1 MDRSSWACCW
11 PSRRGCCRWEVIMPE
26 QPFPSNFGRG
36 HIAFL
41 VTALAALASA
51 AVGLFAQQ
59 QVAELL
65 LLGGLGALFVL
76 TGTLGSDWCQ
86 RFTSQRVV
94 TLYFA
99 IQVLLAN
106 AIIFI
111 GREQSLVAL
120 ILFPLAAQGVMMLS
134 SRGGYLLGALL
145 VVTAL
150 VSFGAL
156 ESGRLVSTVAG
167 SLALAAGVV
176 FSMVFTKVAVRE
188 NIARAEVER
197 LNLELATANRKL
209 REYAAQ
215 VQELAVANERNRLAR
230 EIHDSLGH
238 YLTVIN
244 MQLEASGQ
252 VFERDPQKAIAFMRK
267 AQSLAQEGLTDI
279 RRSVAALRSAPL
291 DNQPLP
297 KAIED
302 LVAELQA
309 SGMVTQFHVEGHL
322 PDLSP
327 QVELTL
333 YRAAQEALN
342 NIRKHAHA
350 SRADVVLTAM
360 PDRLRIVVSDNGV
373 GGKRTDGGFGLLGV
387 AERVKLLGGTFVAQP
402 VSNGGFEFVVE
413 VPT

>member
-1 MDRSSWACCW
+1 
-11 PSRRGCCRWEVIMPE
+11 
-26 QPFPSNFGRG
+26 
-36 HIAFL
+36 
-41 VTALAALASA
+41 
-51 AVGLFAQQ
+51 
-59 QVAELL
+59 
-65 LLGGLGALFVL
+65 
-76 TGTLGSDWCQ
+76 
-86 RFTSQRVV
+86 
-94 TLYFA
+94 
-99 IQVLLAN
+99 
-106 AIIFI
+106 
-111 GREQSLVAL
+111 
-120 ILFPLAAQGVMMLS
+120 MLS
-134 SRGGYLLGALL
+134 SRGAYLLGTLL

-156 ESGRLVSTVAG
+156 ESRLISTVVG
-167 SLALAAGVV
+167 GLALAAGVV
-176 FSMVFTKVAVRE
+176 FSMVFTQVAVRE

-209 REYAAQ
+209 SEYAAQ

-244 MQLEASGQ
+244 VQLEAASQ
-252 VFERDPQKAIAFMRK
+252 VFEHDPQKAVAAVRK
-267 AQSLAQEGLTDI
+267 AQALAQEGLTDI

-309 SGMVTQFHVEGHL
+309 SGMVTQFRVEGDL

-360 PDRLRIVVSDNGV
+360 PDRLQIVVTDNGI

-387 AERVKLLGGTFVAQP
+387 RERVKLLGGTFVAQP
-402 VSNGGFEFVVE
+402 VSSGGFEFVVE

>member
-1 MDRSSWACCW
+1 
-11 PSRRGCCRWEVIMPE
+11 MPE
-26 QPFPSNFGRG
+26 QPFLLTFNRV

-41 VTALAALASA
+41 VTAVAALASA

-59 QVAELL
+59 KIAELL

-86 RFTSQRVV
+86 RLTSQWVV

-99 IQVLLAN
+99 FQVLLAN
-106 AIIFI
+106 AIIVI
-111 GREQSLVAL
+111 GREQALVAL
-120 ILFPLAAQGVMMLS
+120 ILFPLAAHGVMMLS
-134 SRGGYLLGALL
+134 SRGSYLLGALL

-156 ESGRLVSTVAG
+156 ESRLISTVVG
-167 SLALAAGVV
+167 GLALAAGVV
-176 FSMVFTKVAVRE
+176 FTMMFTRVAVRE

-209 REYAAQ
+209 RAYAAQ

-244 MQLEASGQ
+244 VQLEAASR
-252 VFERDPQKAIAFMRK
+252 VFERDPQKAVAFVRK
-267 AQSLAQEGLTDI
+267 AQSLTQEGLTDI
-279 RRSVAALRSAPL
+279 RRSVADLRSAPL

-302 LVAELQA
+302 LAAELQA
-309 SGMVTQFHVEGHL
+309 SGMVAQFRVEGEL

-342 NIRKHAHA
+342 NVRKHAHA
-350 SRADVVLTAM
+350 SRVDVVLATM

-373 GGKRTDGGFGLLGV
+373 GSKRTDGGFGLLGV
-387 AERVKLLGGTFVAQP
+387 RERVKLLGGTFAAQSI
-402 VSNGGFEFVVE
+402 SNGGFEFVVE
-413 VPT
+413 VPR

>member
-1 MDRSSWACCW
+1 
-11 PSRRGCCRWEVIMPE
+11 MPE
-26 QPFPSNFGRG
+26 QPFLLSFNRF

-41 VTALAALASA
+41 ATALAALAST
-51 AVGLFAQQ
+51 AVGLFAQKKIE
-59 QVAELL
+59 ELL

-76 TGTLGSDWCQ
+76 TGTLGSDWRQ
-86 RFTSQRVV
+86 RFTSPRVV
-94 TLYFA
+94 YLYFA
-99 IQVLLAN
+99 FQVLLAN
-106 AIIFI
+106 AIIII

-120 ILFPLAAQGVMMLS
+120 ILFPLATHGVMMLS
-134 SRGGYLLGALL
+134 SRGAYLLGALL

-156 ESGRLVSTVAG
+156 ESGRLIDTVVG
-167 SLALAAGVV
+167 GLALAAGVV

-215 VQELAVANERNRLAR
+215 VQDLAVANERNRLAR

-244 MQLEASGQ
+244 VQLEAASR
-252 VFERDPQKAIAFMRK
+252 VFERDPQKAVVFVRK

-279 RRSVAALRSAPL
+279 RRSVADLRSAPL
-291 DNQPLP
+291 DSQPLP

-309 SGMVTQFHVEGHL
+309 SGMVAQFRVEGDL

-342 NIRKHAHA
+342 NVRKHAHA
-350 SRADVVLTAM
+350 SRADVTLTVL
-360 PDRLRIVVSDNGV
+360 PGRLRIVVSDNGV
-373 GGKRTDGGFGLLGV
+373 GSKWTEGGFGLLGV
-387 AERVKLLGGTFVAQP
+387 RERVKLLGGTFAAQSI
-402 VSNGGFEFVVE
+402 SNGGFEFVVE
-413 VPT
+413 VPR

>member
-1 MDRSSWACCW
+1 
-11 PSRRGCCRWEVIMPE
+11 MPE
-26 QPFPSNFGRG
+26 QPLLLSFNRF

-41 VTALAALASA
+41 VTALAALASV
-51 AVGLFAQQ
+51 AVALFAQKKI
-59 QVAELL
+59 VELL

-76 TGTLGSDWCQ
+76 TGTLGSNWCQ
-86 RFTSQRVV
+86 RFTSRRIVY
-94 TLYFA
+94 LYFA
-99 IQVLLAN
+99 FQVLLAN
-106 AIIFI
+106 AIIII

-120 ILFPLAAQGVMMLS
+120 ILFPLATHGVMMLS
-134 SRGGYLLGALL
+134 SRGTYLLGALL

-150 VSFGAL
+150 MSFGAL
-156 ESGRLVSTVAG
+156 ESGRLISTVVG
-167 SLALAAGVV
+167 GLALAAGMV
-176 FSMVFTKVAVRE
+176 FSIVFTKVAVRE

-197 LNLELATANRKL
+197 LNLELATANSKL

-244 MQLEASGQ
+244 VQLEAASR
-252 VFERDPQKAIAFMRK
+252 VFGRDPQKAVAFVRK

-279 RRSVAALRSAPL
+279 RRSVADLRSAPL

-302 LVAELQA
+302 LVTELQA
-309 SGMVTQFHVEGHL
+309 SGMVAQFRVEGDL

-342 NIRKHAHA
+342 NVRKHAHA

-387 AERVKLLGGTFVAQP
+387 RERVKLLGGTFVAQP
-402 VSNGGFEFVVE
+402 VSNGGFEFAVE

>member
-1 MDRSSWACCW
+1 
-11 PSRRGCCRWEVIMPE
+11 MPE

-59 QVAELL
+59 QIAELL

-94 TLYFA
+94 YLYFA

-120 ILFPLAAQGVMMLS
+120 ILFPLAAHGVMMLS
-134 SRGGYLLGALL
+134 SRGAYLLGALL

-156 ESGRLVSTVAG
+156 ESGRLISTVVG
-167 SLALAAGVV
+167 GLALAAGVV
-176 FSMVFTKVAVRE
+176 FSIVFTRVAVRA

-215 VQELAVANERNRLAR
+215 AQELAVANERNRLAR

-244 MQLEASGQ
+244 VQLEAASQ
-252 VFERDPQKAIAFMRK
+252 VFEHDPLKAVAAVRK

-309 SGMVTQFHVEGHL
+309 SGIVTQFHLEGDL
-322 PDLSP
+322 LDLSP

-342 NIRKHAHA
+342 NVRKHAHA

-387 AERVKLLGGTFVAQP
+387 RERVELLGGTFVAQP
-402 VSNGGFEFVVE
+402 VSSGGFEFVVE

>member
-1 MDRSSWACCW
+1 
-11 PSRRGCCRWEVIMPE
+11 MPE
-26 QPFPSNFGRG
+26 QPFLSIFNRG

-51 AVGLFAQQ
+51 AVGLFARQQ
-59 QVAELL
+59 IAELL

-76 TGTLGSDWCQ
+76 TGTLGNDWCQ
-86 RFTSQRVV
+86 RLKSQRIV

-106 AIIFI
+106 AIIVI
-111 GREQSLVAL
+111 GREQALVAL
-120 ILFPLAAQGVMMLS
+120 ILFPLAAHGVMMLS
-134 SRGGYLLGALL
+134 SRGSYLLGTLL

-156 ESGRLVSTVAG
+156 ESGRLISTVVG
-167 SLALAAGVV
+167 GLALTAGVV

-244 MQLEASGQ
+244 VQLEAAGQ
-252 VFERDPQKAIAFMRK
+252 VFEHDPQKAVAAVRK
-267 AQSLAQEGLTDI
+267 AQTLAQEGLTDI

-291 DNQPLP
+291 DNRPLP
-297 KAIED
+297 KAIEN

-309 SGMVTQFHVEGHL
+309 SGMVAQFHLEGDL

-342 NIRKHAHA
+342 NVRKHAHA
-350 SRADVVLTAM
+350 SRVDVVLTAM

-387 AERVKLLGGTFVAQP
+387 RERVKLLGGTFVAQP
-402 VSNGGFEFVVE
+402 LSNGGFEFAVE

>member
-1 MDRSSWACCW
+1 
-11 PSRRGCCRWEVIMPE
+11 MPE
-26 QPFPSNFGRG
+26 QPFLSIFSRG

-59 QVAELL
+59 QIAELL

-76 TGTLGSDWCQ
+76 MGTLGSDWCQ

-94 TLYFA
+94 YLYFA

-120 ILFPLAAQGVMMLS
+120 ILFPLAAHGVMMLS

-156 ESGRLVSTVAG
+156 ESGRLISTVVG
-167 SLALAAGVV
+167 GLALAAGVV
-176 FSMVFTKVAVRE
+176 FSMVFTQVAVRE
-188 NIARAEVER
+188 SIARAEVER

-244 MQLEASGQ
+244 VQLEAAGQ
-252 VFERDPQKAIAFMRK
+252 VFERDPQKAVAFVSK

-309 SGMVTQFHVEGHL
+309 SGMIAQFRVEGDL

-342 NIRKHAHA
+342 NVRKHAHA

-360 PDRLRIVVSDNGV
+360 PDRLRIVVTDNGV

-402 VSNGGFEFVVE
+402 VSSGGFEFVVE

>member
-1 MDRSSWACCW
+1 
-11 PSRRGCCRWEVIMPE
+11 MPE
-26 QPFPSNFGRG
+26 QPFLSIFNRF

-41 VTALAALASA
+41 ITALAALASA
-51 AVGLFAQQ
+51 AVGLFAQKKI
-59 QVAELL
+59 AELL

-76 TGTLGSDWCQ
+76 MGTLGSDWCK
-86 RFTSQRVV
+86 RFTSQRIVY
-94 TLYFA
+94 LYFA
-99 IQVLLAN
+99 FQVLLAN
-106 AIIFI
+106 AIIII
-111 GREQSLVAL
+111 GREQALVAL
-120 ILFPLAAQGVMMLS
+120 ILFPLATHGVMMLS
-134 SRGGYLLGALL
+134 SRGAYLLGALL
-145 VVTAL
+145 IVTAL

-156 ESGRLVSTVAG
+156 ESGRLISTVVG
-167 SLALAAGVV
+167 GLALAAGVV

-244 MQLEASGQ
+244 VQLEAASQ
-252 VFERDPQKAIAFMRK
+252 VFDHDPQKAVAAVRK
-267 AQSLAQEGLTDI
+267 AQALTQEGLTDI

-309 SGMVTQFHVEGHL
+309 SGTVTQFHLEGDL
-322 PDLSP
+322 LDLSP

-342 NIRKHAHA
+342 NVRKHAHA
-350 SRADVVLTAM
+350 SRVDVVLTAM

-373 GGKRTDGGFGLLGV
+373 GGKRTEGGFGLLGV
-387 AERVKLLGGTFVAQP
+387 RERVKLLGGTFVAQP

>member
-1 MDRSSWACCW
+1 
-11 PSRRGCCRWEVIMPE
+11 MPE

-59 QVAELL
+59 QIAELL

-94 TLYFA
+94 YLYFA

-134 SRGGYLLGALL
+134 SRGAYLLGALL

-156 ESGRLVSTVAG
+156 ESGRLISTVVG
-167 SLALAAGVV
+167 GLALAAGVV
-176 FSMVFTKVAVRE
+176 FSIVFTRVAVRA

-197 LNLELATANRKL
+197 LNLELATANRRL

-215 VQELAVANERNRLAR
+215 AQELAVANERNRLAR

-244 MQLEASGQ
+244 VQLEAASQ
-252 VFERDPQKAIAFMRK
+252 VFEHDPLKAVAAVRK

-309 SGMVTQFHVEGHL
+309 SGIVTQFHVEGDL
-322 PDLSP
+322 LDLSP

-342 NIRKHAHA
+342 NVRKHAHA

-373 GGKRTDGGFGLLGV
+373 GGEQTDGGFGLLGV
-387 AERVKLLGGTFVAQP
+387 RERVELLGGTFVAQP
-402 VSNGGFEFVVE
+402 VSSGGFEFVVE

>member
-1 MDRSSWACCW
+1 L
-11 PSRRGCCRWEVIMPE
+11 PE
-26 QPFPSNFGRG
+26 QPFLLTFNRV

-41 VTALAALASA
+41 VTAVAALASA

-59 QVAELL
+59 KIAELL

-86 RFTSQRVV
+86 RLTSQWVV

-99 IQVLLAN
+99 FQVLLAN
-106 AIIFI
+106 AIIVI
-111 GREQSLVAL
+111 GREQALVAL
-120 ILFPLAAQGVMMLS
+120 ILFPLAAHGVMMLS
-134 SRGGYLLGALL
+134 SRGSYLLGALL

-156 ESGRLVSTVAG
+156 ESRLISTVVG
-167 SLALAAGVV
+167 GLALAAGVV
-176 FSMVFTKVAVRE
+176 FTMMFTRVAVRE

-209 REYAAQ
+209 RAYAAQ

-244 MQLEASGQ
+244 VQLEAASR
-252 VFERDPQKAIAFMRK
+252 VFERDPQKAVAFVRK
-267 AQSLAQEGLTDI
+267 AQSLTQEGLTDI
-279 RRSVAALRSAPL
+279 RRSVADLRSAPL

-302 LVAELQA
+302 LAAELQA
-309 SGMVTQFHVEGHL
+309 SGMVAQFRVEGEL

-342 NIRKHAHA
+342 NVRKHAHA
-350 SRADVVLTAM
+350 SRVDVVLATM

-373 GGKRTDGGFGLLGV
+373 GSKRTDGGFGLLGV
-387 AERVKLLGGTFVAQP
+387 RERVKLLGGTFAAQSI
-402 VSNGGFEFVVE
+402 SNGGFEFVVE
-413 VPT
+413 VPR

>member
-1 MDRSSWACCW
+1 MSEQQFPLIFRRS
-11 PSRRGCCRWEVIMPE
+11 
-26 QPFPSNFGRG
+26 

-41 VTALAALASA
+41 VTVLAALASVA
-51 AVGLFAQQ
+51 ANMFAQQ
-59 QVAELL
+59 QTAQLR

-76 TGTLGSDWCQ
+76 TGTLGRDWCQ
-86 RFTSQRVV
+86 RLTSRWSV

-99 IQVLLAN
+99 FQVLLAN
-106 AIIFI
+106 AIIRL
-111 GREQSLVAL
+111 GREQALVAL

-134 SRGGYLLGALL
+134 SRGAYLLGALL
-145 VVTAL
+145 VAMAL

-156 ESGRLVSTVAG
+156 EPGRLTDTVVG
-167 SLALAAGVV
+167 GLALAAGVV
-176 FSMVFTKVAVRE
+176 FTMVFTQVAVRE
-188 NIARAEVER
+188 NIARSEVER
-197 LNLELATANRKL
+197 LNIELATANRKL

-244 MQLEASGQ
+244 VQLEAAGQ
-252 VFERDPQKAIAFMRK
+252 VFERDPQKAVAFVRK

-279 RRSVAALRSAPL
+279 RRSVADLRSAPL

-342 NIRKHAHA
+342 NVRKHAHA

-360 PDRLRIVVSDNGV
+360 PDRLRIVVSNNGV
-373 GGKRTDGGFGLLGV
+373 GSKRSDGGFGLLGV
-387 AERVKLLGGTFVAQP
+387 RERVKLLGGTFVAQS

>member
-1 MDRSSWACCW
+1 
-11 PSRRGCCRWEVIMPE
+11 MPE

-59 QVAELL
+59 QIAELL

-94 TLYFA
+94 YLYFA

-134 SRGGYLLGALL
+134 SRGAYLLGALL

-156 ESGRLVSTVAG
+156 ESGRLISTVVG
-167 SLALAAGVV
+167 GLALAAGVV
-176 FSMVFTKVAVRE
+176 FSIVFTRVAVRA

-215 VQELAVANERNRLAR
+215 AQELAVANERNRLAR

-244 MQLEASGQ
+244 VQLEAASQ
-252 VFERDPQKAIAFMRK
+252 VFEHDPLKAVAAVRK

-309 SGMVTQFHVEGHL
+309 SGIVTQFHLEGDL
-322 PDLSP
+322 LDLSP

-342 NIRKHAHA
+342 NVRKHAHA

-387 AERVKLLGGTFVAQP
+387 RERVELLGGTFVAQP
-402 VSNGGFEFVVE
+402 VSSGGFEFVVE

>member
-1 MDRSSWACCW
+1 
-11 PSRRGCCRWEVIMPE
+11 MPE
-26 QPFPSNFGRG
+26 QPFLLTFNRS

-59 QVAELL
+59 KTAELL

-76 TGTLGSDWCQ
+76 MGTLGSDWCQ
-86 RFTSQRVV
+86 RFKSQRIV
-94 TLYFA
+94 TLYFVF
-99 IQVLLAN
+99 QVLLAN
-106 AIIFI
+106 AIIVI
-111 GREQSLVAL
+111 GREQALVAL
-120 ILFPLAAQGVMMLS
+120 ILFPLAAHGVMMLS
-134 SRGGYLLGALL
+134 SRGSYLLGALL

-156 ESGRLVSTVAG
+156 ESRLISTVVG
-167 SLALAAGVV
+167 GLALAAGVV

-244 MQLEASGQ
+244 VQLEAAGQ
-252 VFERDPQKAIAFMRK
+252 VFERDPQNAVAFVRK
-267 AQSLAQEGLTDI
+267 AQSLTQEGLTDI

-291 DNQPLP
+291 DNQPLS

-309 SGMVTQFHVEGHL
+309 SGMVTQFRVEGDL

-360 PDRLRIVVSDNGV
+360 PDRLQIVVTDNGV

-387 AERVKLLGGTFVAQP
+387 RERVKLLGGTFVAQS
-402 VSNGGFEFVVE
+402 VSNGGFEFIVE

>member
-1 MDRSSWACCW
+1 
-11 PSRRGCCRWEVIMPE
+11 MPE
-26 QPFPSNFGRG
+26 QPFLSIFSRV

-59 QVAELL
+59 QIAELL

-76 TGTLGSDWCQ
+76 MGTLGSDWCK
-86 RFTSQRVV
+86 RFTSQRIVY
-94 TLYFA
+94 LYFA
-99 IQVLLAN
+99 FQVLLAN
-106 AIIFI
+106 AIIII

-150 VSFGAL
+150 ASFGAL
-156 ESGRLVSTVAG
+156 ESGRLISTVVG
-167 SLALAAGVV
+167 GLALAAGVV
-176 FSMVFTKVAVRE
+176 FSMVFTQVAVRE

-244 MQLEASGQ
+244 VQLEAASQ
-252 VFERDPQKAIAFMRK
+252 VFERDPQKAVAFVRK

-309 SGMVTQFHVEGHL
+309 SGMVTQFHVEGDL
-322 PDLSP
+322 LDLSP

-342 NIRKHAHA
+342 NVRKHAHA

-360 PDRLRIVVSDNGV
+360 PDRLRIVVTDNGV

-387 AERVKLLGGTFVAQP
+387 RERVKLLGGTFVAQP
-402 VSNGGFEFVVE
+402 VSSGGFEFVVE

>member
-1 MDRSSWACCW
+1 M
-11 PSRRGCCRWEVIMPE
+11 
-26 QPFPSNFGRG
+26 
-36 HIAFL
+36 
-41 VTALAALASA
+41 
-51 AVGLFAQQ
+51 
-59 QVAELL
+59 
-65 LLGGLGALFVL
+65 
-76 TGTLGSDWCQ
+76 GTLGSDWCQ
-86 RFTSQRVV
+86 RFTSRRVV
-94 TLYFA
+94 YLYFA
-99 IQVLLAN
+99 FQVLLAN

-120 ILFPLAAQGVMMLS
+120 ILFPLAAHGVMMLS
-134 SRGGYLLGALL
+134 SRGAYLLGALL

-156 ESGRLVSTVAG
+156 ESGRLISTVVG
-167 SLALAAGVV
+167 GLALAAGVV
-176 FSMVFTKVAVRE
+176 FSMVFTQVAVRE

-244 MQLEASGQ
+244 VQLEAAGQ
-252 VFERDPQKAIAFMRK
+252 VFERDPQKAVAFVRK

-279 RRSVAALRSAPL
+279 RRSVADLRSAPL

-309 SGMVTQFHVEGHL
+309 SGMVTQFHVEGDL
-322 PDLSP
+322 LDLSP

-342 NIRKHAHA
+342 NVRKHAHA
-350 SRADVVLTAM
+350 SRTDVVLTAM

-387 AERVKLLGGTFVAQP
+387 RERVKLLGGTFVAQP

>member
-1 MDRSSWACCW
+1 
-11 PSRRGCCRWEVIMPE
+11 MPE
-26 QPFPSNFGRG
+26 QPFLSIFNRV

-41 VTALAALASA
+41 VTAVAALASA

-59 QVAELL
+59 KIAELL
-65 LLGGLGALFVL
+65 LLGGLGVLFVL
-76 TGTLGSDWCQ
+76 MGTLGSDWCQ

-94 TLYFA
+94 YLYFA
-99 IQVLLAN
+99 FQVLLAN
-106 AIIFI
+106 AIIII

-120 ILFPLAAQGVMMLS
+120 ILFPLAAHGVMMLS

-156 ESGRLVSTVAG
+156 ESGRLISTVVG
-167 SLALAAGVV
+167 GLALAAGVV
-176 FSMVFTKVAVRE
+176 FSMVFTRVAVRE

-215 VQELAVANERNRLAR
+215 AQELAVANERNRLAR

-244 MQLEASGQ
+244 VQLEAASQ
-252 VFERDPQKAIAFMRK
+252 VFEHDPQKAVAAVRK

-309 SGMVTQFHVEGHL
+309 SGMVTQFRVEGDL
-322 PDLSP
+322 LDLSP

-342 NIRKHAHA
+342 NVRKHAHA

-360 PDRLRIVVSDNGV
+360 PDRLRIVVTDNGV